1 MNAATIIESRMPPVW
16 TSDGELTH
24 VPSVEPQQ
32 PFPDHIFPT
41 RCPTP
46 PTANDNYPPVM
57 IGLTGKRNVGKSTV
71 ANMLES
77 DYGFNKVHAFEAGK
91 EAACTYFAEVTGD
104 MDLAVRMVHGDLK
117 DKPSQYL
124 PGNVEPRHFLER
136 FGQFMGV
143 DMGIEWTL
151 AMEIRRAA
159 RNHPRAPIVVE
170 SVVYEAGWFKARGG
184 VVLRL
189 LRPDHE
195 GPVGVSSDK
204 AQATVDADFT
214 IAACDVDELLDK
226 ARYVVEL
233 VMQQKIGG
241 G

>member
-1 MNAATIIESRMPPVW
+1 MNAAAIIESHMPPVW
-16 TSDGELTH
+16 TSEGELT
-24 VPSVEPQQ
+24 VPLPLPVA
-32 PFPDHIFPT
+32 I
-41 RCPTP
+41 P
-46 PTANDNYPPVM
+46 PAANDNFPPVM

-77 DYGFNKVHAFEAGK
+77 DYGFNKVHAFESGK

-117 DKPSQYL
+117 DKPSPYL

-151 AMEIRRAA
+151 AMELRRAA
-159 RNHPRAPIVVE
+159 RTHPRAPIVVE

-189 LRPDHE
+189 LRPGHE